1 MNFFLLLLI
10 PIVISTASF
19 FILKDSVTW
28 KEFLLQLVLGTVFCA
43 AGWQIAKW
51 GALRATE
58 NLNGR
63 ITKKIADTES
73 CCHCHTVCDAYDKKG
88 NCTSSHESC
97 AHSYDYYWDLQ
108 TSVGKISVEDC
119 SGTNDPPDVWVNAS
133 VGEPAS
139 VEHGYTNYLLADPD
153 SLMVHAEVDRY
164 LNQVPEYPS
173 VNGKYRVDHIV
184 GDRASPAS
192 LLQVA
197 MREVNADLGAPN
209 QVDVTLLLTGIQDPA
224 FAQAVE
230 AKWLYGPKNSITIV
244 AGLQGDTVKWVRVI
258 TFSKVEMLKVRLR
271 DQLQGLSIDDPRFIG
286 TIRQEI
292 AQGFKRTHMAEF
304 EYLASTA
311 SPHGWIF
318 ALLIFLDFLASL
330 GLAYWA
336 DTKDIFGDEGL
347 PRRRNYY

>member
-10 PIVISTASF
+10 PIAVASASF
-19 FILKDSVTW
+19 FFLKDAVTW
-28 KEFLLQLVLGTVFCA
+28 KEFLLQLVLGTVFCV

-88 NCTSSHESC
+88 NCTSSHQSC

-108 TSVGKISVEDC
+108 TSVGKINVEDC
-119 SGTNDPPDVWVNAS
+119 SGSDDPPDVWVYAK

-153 SLMVHAEVDRY
+153 SLMVHAEMDRY
-164 LNQVPEYPS
+164 VNQVPEYPS
-173 VNGKYRVDHIV
+173 VHSKYWVNHVV
-184 GDRASPAS
+184 GDRSSPAS
-192 LLQVA
+192 LLQGA
-197 MREVNADLGAPN
+197 LRDVNADLGAPN
-209 QVDVTLLLTGIQDPA
+209 QVDITLLLTGIQDPV

-244 AGLQGDTVKWVRVI
+244 AGLQGNTVQWVRVI

-271 DQLQGLSIDDPRFIG
+271 DQLQGLSIDDPRFVS

-292 AQGFKRTHMAEF
+292 GQGFKRTHMAEF

-311 SPHGWIF
+311 SPHGWML
-318 ALLIFLDFLASL
+318 ALLVFLDLCASL

-336 DTKDIFGDEGL
+336 ATKDIFGDEGF
-347 PRRRNYY
+347 PYRRNY